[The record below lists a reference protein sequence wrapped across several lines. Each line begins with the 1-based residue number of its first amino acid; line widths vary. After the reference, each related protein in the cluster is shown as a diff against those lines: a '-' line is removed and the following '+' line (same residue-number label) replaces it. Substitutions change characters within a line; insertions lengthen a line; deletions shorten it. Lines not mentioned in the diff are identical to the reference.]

1 MNELRLTD
9 VVFSRVLERTSRSKR
24 TERRVIDGVTID
36 FASGE
41 RVGLLGTNGAGKTTL
56 LRLIAGIFTPDSGSV
71 QRDSN
76 VSVLLD
82 AGHGLVDS
90 LSARENCVSR
100 FTVNGV
106 PRSSI
111 PGLVKWVE
119 QFSELGDYFDQP
131 LRSLSSGMFTRIV
144 FALATAQPHEVVLID
159 EGFGLADEY
168 FRRKAQAVL
177 DEIYSNASIVIFAS
191 HDAELLKTVCTRG
204 IILSGGKIYFD
215 GSINDAVATYRASL
229 T

>member
-1 MNELRLTD
+1 MIEVRLTN
-9 VVFSRVLERTSRSKR
+9 VVFSRVLERTSRSKK
-24 TERRVIDGVTID
+24 TERRIIDGISLEI
-36 FASGE
+36 ASGE

-56 LRLIAGIFTPDSGSV
+56 LRLIAGIFAPDSGIV
-71 QRDSN
+71 QRASN

-100 FTVNGV
+100 FTINGV
-106 PRSSI
+106 PRPSI
-111 PGLVKWVE
+111 PELVRWVE

-168 FRRKAQAVL
+168 FRKKAESVL
-177 DEIYSNASIVIFAS
+177 EEIYSSASIVLFAS
-191 HDAELLKTVCTRG
+191 HDAELLRAVCTRG
-204 IILSGGKIYFD
+204 IVLNAGKIHFD
-215 GSINDAVATYRASL
+215 GSITDAIASYRASL